1 VGWILCLTNTLMILW
16 SKRMSAWLMNLN
28 TPSYY
33 QETEKSHSHTWL
45 VCQLNGQQWRRKN
58 LLLEERS
65 RCVVSLFLSMC
76 ASVLLIWCLYLHIG
90 IMCSPKTGLI
100 WILTGFIYC
109 STEFGASRRSLNFS
123 ILGWVQRIV
132 CITWILWKTKYCF
145 KKTNRMNE
153 VFFVFFL

>member
-1 VGWILCLTNTLMILW
+1 MQVCYSSGAYICTLALC
-16 SKRMSAWLMNLN
+16 A
-28 TPSYY
+28 
-33 QETEKSHSHTWL
+33 
-45 VCQLNGQQWRRKN
+45 
-58 LLLEERS
+58 LLKQ
-65 RCVVSLFLSMC
+65 VV
-76 ASVLLIWCLYLHIG
+76 
-90 IMCSPKTGLI
+90 I
-100 WILTGFIYC
+100 WIFTGFIYC